1 MPVQMGMKKFTVEVY
16 SRYSF
21 GDRNVEFCNVMEMIV
36 ANVFQ
41 KAEVSAGLM
50 STIDYLLLRRCD

>member
-1 MPVQMGMKKFTVEVY
+1 MKKFTVEVY

-36 ANVFQ
+36 ANVFK